1 MRYLSLAAFFIAV
14 LGCGTLIGLI
24 VHPDEWYA
32 SLIKAP
38 FNPPNWVFAP
48 VWTVLYVMIAV
59 AGWHVFMRSG
69 WRSAAMKL
77 WIVQIALNFAWTPM
91 FFDAHATIAALI
103 IIVLLL
109 GTIVAFI
116 VTAWPRDR
124 VAAVLF
130 VPYALWV
137 AFATALNG
145 AIVVLN

>member
-1 MRYLSLAAFFIAV
+1 
-14 LGCGTLIGLI
+14 
-24 VHPDEWYA
+24 
-32 SLIKAP
+32 
-38 FNPPNWVFAP
+38 
-48 VWTVLYVMIAV
+48 
-59 AGWHVFMRSG
+59 
-69 WRSAAMKL
+69 
-77 WIVQIALNFAWTPM
+77 VQIALNFAWTPM
-91 FFDAHATIAALI
+91 FFGAHATIAALI
-103 IIVLLL
+103 IIALLL